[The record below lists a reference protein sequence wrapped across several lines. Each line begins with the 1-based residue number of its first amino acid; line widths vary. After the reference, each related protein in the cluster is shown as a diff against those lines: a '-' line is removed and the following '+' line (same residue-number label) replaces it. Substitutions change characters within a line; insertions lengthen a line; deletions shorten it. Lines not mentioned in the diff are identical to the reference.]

1 MPPPKRTKHRPT
13 PLRRGRLASVHP
25 RPASNG
31 QRSADSI
38 ALQRGR
44 RVLDIEIAALTA
56 VRARLDGRFARAVQ
70 LLAECRGK
78 VVVTGVGKSGLIC
91 RKIAATLASTGTPA
105 AFLHAAEA
113 VHGDFGLVGKTDVV
127 LALSHSGEVDEVL
140 RLLPLIERHDLPLIA
155 ITGAPRSTLG
165 RAADVVLD
173 SSVPEEACP
182 LGLAPTASTTAALAL
197 GDALA
202 VALFQRNGFGEMD
215 FAALHPAGS
224 LGRRLLK
231 VRDLMHTGDAM
242 PRVEPDTAL
251 ADLVLEISQKRLGVA
266 AVLDR
271 RGELIGIVTD
281 GDLRRG
287 LQRGGAIDRLTATDL
302 MTTAPKTIEPGA
314 LAARALAVMER
325 HSITSLFV
333 VEAGSRQPLGVVHLH
348 DILKAGVA

>member
-1 MPPPKRTKHRPT
+1 MPRKTSRST
-13 PLRRGRLASVHP
+13 PADNEALRRA
-25 RPASNG
+25 
-31 QRSADSI
+31 
-38 ALQRGR
+38 R
-44 RVLDIEIAALTA
+44 RVLAVEIAGLQA
-56 VRARLDGRFARAVQ
+56 VRARLDARFAKAIE
-70 LLAECRGK
+70 LLANCRGK
-78 VVVTGVGKSGLIC
+78 VVVTGIGKSGLIC

-113 VHGDFGLVGKTDVV
+113 AHGDFGMVGKDDVV
-127 LALSHSGEVDEVL
+127 LALSHSGEVEEVL
-140 RLLPLIERHDLPLIA
+140 RLLPLLQRHDVRIIA
-155 ITGAPRSTLG
+155 ITGAPQSTLA

-202 VALFQRNGFGEMD
+202 VALFERNGFSETD

-231 VRDLMHTGDAM
+231 VSDLMHSG
-242 PRVEPDTAL
+242 TAL
-251 ADLVLEISQKRLGVA
+251 PLVRRDADLADAVLEISHKRLGVTG
-266 AVLDR
+266 VVDR
-271 RGELIGIVTD
+271 RGNLVGIVTD

-287 LQRGGAIDRLTATDL
+287 LEHTRDLSRLSTGDVMTKGA
-302 MTTAPKTIEPGA
+302 KTIEPNA

-333 VEAGSRQPLGVVHLH
+333 LAAGSRRPLGVLHLH